1 MSQENV
7 EIVERVL
14 AAMSEGDT
22 ETAFA
27 LVDPDVVI
35 DTTRFVFNPATYV
48 GVEGIRQLQAITNEG
63 WEEMRTEPL
72 RFIDAG
78 EHVVVIGQ
86 LVGRGRD
93 SGVRVERPTGQVWT
107 IRDGLVV
114 RWEIGYTDPNEAL
127 ESLGLTE

>member
-7 EIVERVL
+7 EVVKSVL
-14 AAMSEGDT
+14 TAMSVGDA
-22 ETAFA
+22 EAAFA
-27 LVDPDVVI
+27 LVDPAVVI
-35 DTTRFVFNPATYV
+35 DATRFVFNPATYV
-48 GVEGIRQLQAITNEG
+48 GTDGIRRLQAVSDET

-72 RFIDAG
+72 EFIDAG
-78 EHVVVIGQ
+78 EQVVVIGR
-86 LVGRGRD
+86 LVGKGKG

-127 ESLGLTE
+127 KAVGLEE